1 VLGQADLPGREDGL
15 MLCAVGADGAR
26 EEIRSL
32 LESQA
37 YREGTHFLFAA

>member
-1 VLGQADLPGREDGL
+1 MLGQADLPPREDGL

-26 EEIRSL
+26 EEIRAL

-37 YREGTHFLFAA
+37 YEEGTHFLFAA